1 MFKIK
6 CRIYFLLF
14 FICITSFTYSQD
26 ITSLKKELAGKNDK
40 DKIETYLKIANLF
53 SDKYAKSDSTLYY
66 ANIAYE
72 LSKKNNYIN
81 GKQKALLNIAIA
93 FQGKNNFDTSTAIL
107 KQVLVNAESVNDF
120 ELIGDV
126 KLNLGLNYRRTNNMK
141 AATASYLDAI
151 SAFEKIKNHTGLC
164 LANSRLAGIFT
175 LEKQADVA
183 LLYGRKAKA
192 LLDRVDH
199 PFSKLT
205 ILSGLSGM
213 YIQLAAENKKF
224 TDSSIICA
232 KMALDLVDQYKYY
245 TKGNQICISISNAYT
260 YKGDYN
266 EALKYVK
273 LSMNYKEFLFPSEII
288 MSYMNFS
295 DCYFLLKQYDQ
306 SLLYLDSVRFVLRSA
321 YDPYYEMLMCERIY
335 AYNREVGNFEK
346 ALEGKERH
354 SFLTDS
360 LFTIEK
366 NEAVNEL
373 EQKYNRSENEKKINE
388 LNKKNEIA
396 SLNVKFLAVGI
407 LAAVLIIIV
416 IIFFYRQSVLR
427 NKFKTLETEQ
437 RLNRA
442 RMDPHFFFN
451 ALSSIQTLSMD
462 KENSGRVSKLISQ
475 FSKIMRQSL
484 ESTYDELTTIEQE
497 IDFLNN
503 YLTIQKMRF
512 PNKFD
517 SEIKVDE
524 NIEQNELKVPAMLL
538 QPFIENSVEHG
549 FKNISYKGK
558 IDIIFTKEGE
568 QLKISIRDNGEGF
581 GANGFNKKYPSRAT
595 QIITDRLHILNKQHR
610 SNASFEVK
618 EDNGKGVIVLIY
630 LPLIYA

>member
-1 MFKIK
+1 M
-6 CRIYFLLF
+6 R
-14 FICITSFTYSQD
+14 SQD
-26 ITSLKKELAGKNDK
+26 IEGLKSELAVQNDK
-40 DKIETYLKIANLF
+40 SKIETCLKIANLF
-53 SDKYAKSDSTLYY
+53 SDKYAKSDSMLHYS
-66 ANIAYE
+66 NIAYAIAE
-72 LSKKNNYIN
+72 KINYDI

-93 FQGKNNFDTSTAIL
+93 FQGKNKFDTSTKIL
-107 KQVLVNAESVNDF
+107 NKLLVAAKLRNDF
-120 ELIGDV
+120 EVIGNV
-126 KLNLGLNYRRTNNMK
+126 KLNLGLNFRRTNDMK

-151 SAFEKIKNHTGLC
+151 SAFEKINDATGLC

-175 LEKQADVA
+175 LEKQPDVA
-183 LLYGRKAKA
+183 LLYGRRAKA
-192 LLDRVDH
+192 LLDKVDH

-213 YIQLAAENKKF
+213 YIQLAAENRKF
-224 TDSSIICA
+224 TDSSIVCA
-232 KMALDLVDQYKYY
+232 KKALDLVDQYKYF

-288 MSYMNFS
+288 MSYINFS
-295 DCYFLLKQYDQ
+295 DCYFLLKQYDR
-306 SLLYLDSVRFVLRSA
+306 SLLYLDSVGFVLRYA
-321 YDPYYEMLMCERIY
+321 PDPYYEMLMCERIY

-346 ALEGKERH
+346 ALVGKERH
-354 SFLTDS
+354 SFLKDS

-373 EQKYNRSENEKKINE
+373 EQKYYRSENEKKINE

-396 SLNVKFLAVGI
+396 SLNVKFLGVGI
-407 LAAVLIIIV
+407 LATVLIIIV
-416 IIFFYRQSVLR
+416 IIFFYRQSVLN
-427 NKFKTLETEQ
+427 NKFKALETQQ

-462 KENSGRVSKLISQ
+462 KENAGMVSRFISQ

-484 ESTYDELTTIEQE
+484 ESTYDELTTIEEE

-538 QPFIENSVEHG
+538 QPFIENAVEHG

-558 IDIIFTKEGE
+558 IDIIFSKEKE
-568 QLKISIRDNGEGF
+568 QLKISICDNGEGF
-581 GANGFNKKYPSRAT
+581 GTNGFNKKYPSRAT
-595 QIITDRLHILNKQHR
+595 QIITDRLFILNKQNK
-610 SNASFEVK
+610 SNASFEIK
-618 EDNGKGVIVLIY
+618 ENTGKGVTVMIY
-630 LPLIYA
+630 LPFIYA

>member
-1 MFKIK
+1 MFKVK
-6 CRIYFLLF
+6 PQTYLLLF
-14 FICITSFTYSQD
+14 FLCITSFIYSQD
-26 ITSLKKELAGKNDK
+26 IADLKNELAGKNEK

-66 ANIAYE
+66 ANIAYK
-72 LSKKNNYIN
+72 LSEKNNYTK
-81 GKQKALLNIAIA
+81 GQQKALLNIAIA
-93 FQGKNNFDTSTAIL
+93 FQGKNNYDTSTLIL
-107 KQVLVNAESVNDF
+107 KQVLVNAETVNDF
-120 ELIGDV
+120 ELIGEV

-151 SAFEKIKNHTGLC
+151 SAFEKVKNYTGLC

-175 LEKQADVA
+175 LEKQSDVA

-192 LLDRVDH
+192 LLAKVNH

-213 YIQLAAENKKF
+213 YIQLAAENKIF
-224 TDSSIICA
+224 TDSSIVCA

-295 DCYFLLKQYDQ
+295 DCYFLLKQYNQ
-306 SLLYLDSVRFVLRSA
+306 SLLYLDSVRFVLRYA
-321 YDPYYEMLMCERIY
+321 YDPYYDMLMCERIY
-335 AYNREVGNFEK
+335 AYNKEIGNFEK

-366 NEAVNEL
+366 AAAINEL
-373 EQKYNRSENEKKINE
+373 EQKYNRSENDKKIND
-388 LNKKNEIA
+388 LNKENEITA
-396 SLNVKFLAVGI
+396 LNVKFLIVGI
-407 LAAVLIIIV
+407 LATILAIIIIV
-416 IIFFYRQSVLR
+416 FFYRQSLLK
-427 NKFKTLETEQ
+427 NKFTSLETQQ

-442 RMDPHFFFN
+442 RMDPHFVFN

-462 KENSGRVSKLISQ
+462 KENSGRVSQLISQ

-484 ESTYDELTTIEQE
+484 ESTYDELTTIEEE

-503 YLTIQKMRF
+503 YLNIQKMRF

-517 SEIKVDE
+517 HEIKVDE
-524 NIEQNELKVPAMLL
+524 SIEQNELKVPGMLL

-549 FKNISYKGK
+549 FKNIDHRGK
-558 IDIIFTKEGE
+558 IEIVFLKEND
-568 QLKISIRDNGEGF
+568 QLKITISDNGEGF
-581 GANGFNKKYPSRAT
+581 GTNSSTKQYPSRAT
-595 QIITDRLHILNKQHR
+595 QIITDRLFILNKQHR
-610 SNASFEVK
+610 SKASFEIK
-618 EDNGKGVIVLIY
+618 DNKGKGVMVLIS
-630 LPLIYA
+630 LPLIYD